1 MSAWGCYGTWAK
13 FEQGHS
19 RHGAGTRGMYKARR
33 CIVLRHVMMDFGFE
47 RRWKESR
54 RGSDGARF
62 DFRRTSGWCRAHG
75 ERTDDVGI
83 VPSSFDSMNMYD
95 SRSSIVGN
103 RDHRLKGHG
112 PSSELVALARI
123 QLELLKSMLEARID
137 SACGAGIRCT
147 AYSRSATSL
156 AESTLQLQLVACS
169 DVAVEHDESGKAVRD
184 EFYLGGD
191 AAGGGEEAWVVKQP
205 LIMLPDNGGL
215 VLPLVHKSFLVGLLA
230 VERVARESSS
240 GARVVKDWVPISDM
254 LGAAEINMVKQTG
267 VMLSLSFAMDLR
279 GELERAGSRVQ
290 QKTMQGLVDQARKPL
305 STLKTL
311 GRMLQPRLPTG
322 DPERDMTDSI
332 VAQGD
337 YLGDIIFQLQEVL
350 SPSLGDDAQQQ
361 YLSSMDND
369 PPQIE
374 RIGAANTASQRSK
387 TDSITKQ
394 SDKSYPA
401 LPSSSIGADNWDVLD
416 CVASSEED
424 GNDHVGSDDTVEYKS
439 QSAVKMYNRCNLWQV
454 LGPLLESARNF
465 TAVKNVSVAVQD
477 KTNAPTD
484 LDVLIHFNDL
494 KRLIGALIDSSLYC
508 ANTDDMIEIC
518 LFLEEY
524 EEQPGLVMEIR
535 VVKSQGAAAR
545 AGPSGKEVF
554 LESLQ
559 SDILTLEEDAKE
571 YGARLLLDGNAV
583 AEGKHIRAGGRCT
596 TLVTLWMPIVAQES
610 HDHGII
616 NRTNKINTSGSA

>member
-1 MSAWGCYGTWAK
+1 MSASRCCGTWAK
-13 FEQGHS
+13 FEHGHL
-19 RHGAGTRGMYKARR
+19 RHGAGTGGMYKPQR
-33 CIVLRHVMMDFGFE
+33 CSHMLMDTNFVKK
-47 RRWKESR
+47 WKESR
-54 RGSDGARF
+54 QGSDGPAF
-62 DFRRTSGWCRAHG
+62 DIRRACGWCRAHG

-83 VPSSFDSMNMYD
+83 VPSSFDSMNAYE

-103 RDHRLKGHG
+103 LNRLKGHG

-169 DVAVEHDESGKAVRD
+169 DVAVEHDESGKTVRD

-230 VERVARESSS
+230 VERVVRESSGGS
-240 GARVVKDWVPISDM
+240 RVVKEWVPISDM
-254 LGAAEINMVKQTG
+254 LGPAEINMIKQTG
-267 VMLSLSFAMDLR
+267 IMLSLSFAMDLR

-337 YLGDIIFQLQEVL
+337 YLGDIILQLQEVL

-361 YLSSMDND
+361 YLSSMDNG

-374 RIGAANTASQRSK
+374 RMGASNTNQRIK
-387 TDSITKQ
+387 TDSMAKR
-394 SDKSYPA
+394 SEKSYPA

-416 CVASSEED
+416 GVASSEED
-424 GNDHVGSDDTVEYKS
+424 GDGNIGSEGAEIVEYRSKS
-439 QSAVKMYNRCNLWQV
+439 RIKMYNRCNLWQI

-465 TAVKNVSVAVQD
+465 TAVKNVSFTVHD

-484 LDVLIHFNDL
+484 LDVLINFNDL

-508 ANTDDMIEIC
+508 VNTDDILEIC

-524 EEQPGLVMEIR
+524 EEQPGLVMEIGL
-535 VVKSQGAAAR
+535 VKSQGAGR
-545 AGPSGKEVF
+545 AGPTGKDVF
-554 LESLQ
+554 RESLQ
-559 SDILTLEEDAKE
+559 SDILTLEEDAHE
-571 YGARLLLDGNAV
+571 YGARLLLDDSAV
-583 AEGKHIRAGGRCT
+583 AEGKRTRSGGRCVV
-596 TLVTLWMPIVAQES
+596 LAALWMPILAQAS
-610 HDHGII
+610 HGIA
-616 NRTNKINTSGSA
+616 SA

>member
-1 MSAWGCYGTWAK
+1 MHGVVSMSFPRCGPCAMFEAK
-13 FEQGHS
+13 GHLC
-19 RHGAGTRGMYKARR
+19 RGAGTCGMYSAERYIALSHIVKNSRVQNKWKQAREGNG
-33 CIVLRHVMMDFGFE
+33 CGGAVSLR
-47 RRWKESR
+47 R
-54 RGSDGARF
+54 AC
-62 DFRRTSGWCRAHG
+62 GWCRANG
-75 ERTDDVGI
+75 ERMDDVGI
-83 VPSSFDSMNMYD
+83 VPSSFDTLNKYNNRTSMIG
-95 SRSSIVGN
+95 SQKRF
-103 RDHRLKGHG
+103 KGHG

-123 QLELLKSMLEARID
+123 QLDSLKSMLEARID
-137 SACGAGIRCT
+137 GAYGAGIRCT

-169 DVAVEHDESGKAVRD
+169 DVTVEHDEQSGKAVRD

-230 VERVARESSS
+230 VERVVLESSIGS
-240 GARVVKDWVPISDM
+240 GVVKDWVPISDI
-254 LGAAEINMVKQTG
+254 LGPAEISMIKQTG

-337 YLGDIIFQLQEVL
+337 YLGDIILQLQEVL
-350 SPSLGDDAQQQ
+350 SPSLDNDAQQQ
-361 YLSSMDND
+361 YLSSMDNGL
-369 PPQIE
+369 PQIG
-374 RIGAANTASQRSK
+374 RMGVSNANSRTK
-387 TDSITKQ
+387 VDSMAKK

-416 CVASSEED
+416 GDASSSED
-424 GNDHVGSDDTVEYKS
+424 GNVGSEDTEIGEYRSKTGM
-439 QSAVKMYNRCNLWQV
+439 KIYNRCNLWQV

-465 TAVKNVSVAVQD
+465 TAVKNVSVTVHDA
-477 KTNAPTD
+477 TNAPTD
-484 LDVLIHFNDL
+484 LDVLINFDDL
-494 KRLIGALIDSSLYC
+494 KRLIGTLIDSSLYC
-508 ANTDDMIEIC
+508 ANSNDIIEIR

-524 EEQPGLVMEIR
+524 EAQSGLVMEIGL
-535 VVKSQGAAAR
+535 VKSQGAAAR
-545 AGPSGKEVF
+545 TGPTGKDIF

-559 SDILTLEEDAKE
+559 SDILTLEEDAYE
-571 YGARLLLDGNAV
+571 YGARLLLDDGTVSQEERSPRGSYWQSTVVLV
-583 AEGKHIRAGGRCT
+583 A
-596 TLVTLWMPIVAQES
+596 LWMPISV
-610 HDHGII
+610 
-616 NRTNKINTSGSA
+616 